1 VGPLF
6 FILWILAQSKA
17 SVRVAEDVAVPGKR
31 GAAAEIPQRIR
42 PEATPALRPGQM
54 SMFSAY
60 VPPDS
65 QEEKCRI
72 RCKTDRSLNNIDI
85 HIPIEVVVEEDVVG
99 QSGKI
104 LIPAGTK
111 VVGKGYCDA
120 EAGRILSRGKW
131 TFYASDH
138 QITADATMWDEAR
151 KEGLA
156 GVQLSEGVDEER
168 IKQAIYRD
176 GAYLYVPSQTRMVL
190 ELRGAIAVQD
200 LPSAFEK

>member
-17 SVRVAEDVAVPGKR
+17 SVRASEDVAVSRKG
-31 GAAAEIPQRIR
+31 GAVTEIFQRTR

-60 VPPDS
+60 VPPEA
-65 QEEKCRI
+65 QEEKCKI
-72 RCKTDRSLNNIDI
+72 RCKTDRPLNNIDI
-85 HIPIEVVVEEDVVG
+85 HIPIEAVVEEDVVG

-104 LIPAGTK
+104 LISAGTK
-111 VVGKGYCDA
+111 VVGKGYCDG
-120 EAGRILSRGKW
+120 EVGRILSRGKW
-131 TFYASDH
+131 TFYASDLE
-138 QITADATMWDEAR
+138 ITADAAMWDGAR
-151 KEGLA
+151 KEGLP
-156 GVQLSEGVDEER
+156 GIQLSEGVDEER

-176 GAYLYVPSQTRMVL
+176 GAYVYVPSQTRMIL
-190 ELRGAIAVQD
+190 ELRGAITVQD

>member
-17 SVRVAEDVAVPGKR
+17 AIRASGDVAAPGKR
-31 GAAAEIPQRIR
+31 IIAERSQKPFAQ
-42 PEATPALRPGQM
+42 ATPMIRPGQM
-54 SMFSAY
+54 SMYSAY
-60 VPPDS
+60 VP
-65 QEEKCRI
+65 QENGEQKFKV

-85 HIPIEVVVEEDVVG
+85 HIPIEAVAEEDVIG
-99 QSGKI
+99 QAGKI

-111 VVGKGYCDA
+111 VVGQGYCDA
-120 EAGRILSRGKW
+120 EAGRILSRGRW

-138 QITADATMWDEAR
+138 QITIDATMGDEAR

-156 GVQLSEGVDEER
+156 GTQFSEGLDQER

-176 GAYLYVPSQTRMVL
+176 GMYLYVPSQTEFIL
-190 ELRGAIAVQD
+190 KLQGNITVQD